1 MLHGLIKQR
10 EKQTKKAAILS
21 GLSSF

>member
-1 MLHGLIKQR
+1 MLHGLTKQR
-10 EKQTKKAAILS
+10 EKQTKKAATLS